1 MTPKAT
7 FTWGFDFRLQWRK
20 MSLAASN
27 QSSGPLGCSM
37 PRHCGRKEVINSP
50 PRLGPTRLGGKSRF
64 TDRWRESVDS
74 HGGPPKKAI
83 WGFFRLI
90 PYLIGMG
97 SVLVLRPVARV
108 AEGFRASWELAHVRL
123 LSCVRSQVG
132 LQVLQTTV
140 RLPAALELK
149 ERRRLVRLCALR
161 RLYKHRLGGS
171 HNRRV
176 DTSNHL
182 EPSDKAVV

>member
-1 MTPKAT
+1 
-7 FTWGFDFRLQWRK
+7 
-20 MSLAASN
+20 
-27 QSSGPLGCSM
+27 M

-74 HGGPPKKAI
+74 HGGGPPKKAI

-97 SVLVLRPVARV
+97 SVLVLRPIAGV
-108 AEGFRASWELAHVRL
+108 AEGFRASWELTHVRL
-123 LSCVRSQVG
+123 LSGVRSQVG

-149 ERRRLVRLCALR
+149 EREE
-161 RLYKHRLGGS
+161 
-171 HNRRV
+171 
-176 DTSNHL
+176 D
-182 EPSDKAVV
+182 

>member
-1 MTPKAT
+1 
-7 FTWGFDFRLQWRK
+7 
-20 MSLAASN
+20 
-27 QSSGPLGCSM
+27 
-37 PRHCGRKEVINSP
+37 
-50 PRLGPTRLGGKSRF
+50 
-64 TDRWRESVDS
+64 
-74 HGGPPKKAI
+74 
-83 WGFFRLI
+83 
-90 PYLIGMG
+90 MG
-97 SVLVLRPVARV
+97 SVLVLRPIARV
-108 AEGFRASWELAHVRL
+108 AEGFRASWELTHVRL
-123 LSCVRSQVG
+123 LSGVRSQVG

>member
-1 MTPKAT
+1 MLILTAV
-7 FTWGFDFRLQWRK
+7 
-20 MSLAASN
+20 
-27 QSSGPLGCSM
+27 
-37 PRHCGRKEVINSP
+37 GR
-50 PRLGPTRLGGKSRF
+50 
-64 TDRWRESVDS
+64 
-74 HGGPPKKAI
+74 PKKAI

-97 SVLVLRPVARV
+97 SVLVLRSVAGV
-108 AEGFRASWELAHVRL
+108 AEGFRASWELTHVRL

-161 RLYKHRLGGS
+161 QAATSTGWEEVIIGGWTPPTTSKPRTKPSSDNAPTGLLRLFRESINFESGPVDFTS
-171 HNRRV
+171 HARF
-176 DTSNHL
+176 
-182 EPSDKAVV
+182 

>member
-1 MTPKAT
+1 MFCSVRGVTE
-7 FTWGFDFRLQWRK
+7 GLG
-20 MSLAASN
+20 AA
-27 QSSGPLGCSM
+27 
-37 PRHCGRKEVINSP
+37 
-50 PRLGPTRLGGKSRF
+50 
-64 TDRWRESVDS
+64 
-74 HGGPPKKAI
+74 
-83 WGFFRLI
+83 
-90 PYLIGMG
+90 
-97 SVLVLRPVARV
+97 
-108 AEGFRASWELAHVRL
+108 WELAHVGL
-123 LSCVRSQVG
+123 LPRVRPQVG